1 QGPQEFCGHAGP
13 RRRLAAS
20 KWTSNGYG
28 GQGMRVP
35 FSLTAS
41 MTGYLARKSMSG
53 DKRFPLVMMLEPL
66 HACNLTCTGCGR
78 IREYKSTINE
88 ILTVEECLKAVD
100 ECGAPIVSICGGEP
114 MIYPEIG
121 RLASEI
127 LARKKH
133 IYLCT
138 NGMFIRKRLAEFKPT
153 SRLFFNV
160 HLDGLEKTHD
170 ICVERDGVFREA
182 IDGIKAAKAA
192 GFLVTSNTTI
202 YKETDIEEIAELFA
216 YLQTLGVDGHMLSP
230 AYSYAAVMTKE
241 IFMSRAEIREKFQQ
255 ASALLERY
263 NIVTSPIYMEFLR
276 GERELMCTAWGNP
289 TYNPRGWK
297 GPCYLMTD
305 AHHATFREL
314 IDNTP
319 WENYGHGRDPR
330 CEDCMV
336 HAGYE
341 ASAVLGGNK
350 KLGDTWK
357 MLSWTVSGKM
367 GGILKGKPA
376 PANGKANGNGHH
388 NGNGH
393 SNGNGNG
400 TRTSKP
406 ATPVAVQEDEVFRIL
421 CLPLSRVPP

>member
-1 QGPQEFCGHAGP
+1 MA
-13 RRRLAAS
+13 
-20 KWTSNGYG
+20 
-28 GQGMRVP
+28 
-35 FSLTAS
+35 
-41 MTGYLARKSMSG
+41 GYLTGKKMSG
-53 DKRFPLVMMLEPL
+53 AEKFPLVMMLEPL

-88 ILTVEECLKAVD
+88 MLTVEECLKAVD
-100 ECGAPIVSICGGEP
+100 DCGAPIVSLCGGEP
-114 MIYPEIG
+114 MIYPELD
-121 RLASEI
+121 RLVKEI
-127 LARKKH
+127 LDRKKH

-138 NGMFIRKRLAEFKPT
+138 NGMFIRKRLKEFKPT

-182 IDGIKAAKAA
+182 IEGIKAAKAA
-192 GFLVTSNTTI
+192 GFLVTSNTTV
-202 YKETDIEEIAELFA
+202 YKETDIEEIADLFA
-216 YLQTLGVDGHMLSP
+216 YLQTLGVDGHMISP

-241 IFMSRAEIREKFQQ
+241 IFMSRDEIRDKFKQ
-255 ASALLERY
+255 ASKLLERY
-263 NIVTSPIYMEFLR
+263 NIVTSPIYMEYLR

-305 AHHATFREL
+305 AHHATFKEF

-319 WENYGHGRDPR
+319 WEKYGRGRDPR

-357 MLSWTVSGKM
+357 MLTWTLSGKM
-367 GGILKGKPA
+367 GGLIGEPSVRELQA
-376 PANGKANGNGHH
+376 KANGQS
-388 NGNGH
+388 NGH
-393 SNGNGNG
+393 SDTQGNGYG
-400 TRTSKP
+400 SSKRVIP
-406 ATPVAVQEDEVFRIL
+406 TAPSNQQQDEVFRIL
-421 CLPLSRVPP
+421 

>member
-1 QGPQEFCGHAGP
+1 
-13 RRRLAAS
+13 
-20 KWTSNGYG
+20 
-28 GQGMRVP
+28 
-35 FSLTAS
+35 
-41 MTGYLARKSMSG
+41 MTGYLARKKWSG

-78 IREYKSTINE
+78 IREYKSTIDE
-88 ILTVEECLKAVD
+88 MISVEQCLQALE

-114 MIYPEIG
+114 LIYPEIG
-121 RLASEI
+121 RLAREI
-127 LARKKH
+127 LGRQKH

-153 SRLFFNV
+153 SHFFFNV

-192 GFLVTSNTTI
+192 GFLVTSNTTV

-216 YLQTLGVDGHMLSP
+216 YLQTLGVDGHMISP

-241 IFMSRAEIREKFQQ
+241 IFMSREEIREKFRR
-255 ASALLERY
+255 ASELLERY
-263 NIVTSPIYMEFLR
+263 NIVTSPIYMEYLR

-305 AHHATFREL
+305 AHYPTFKEF
-314 IDNTP
+314 IEKVP
-319 WENYGHGRDPR
+319 WERYGRGRDPR
-330 CEDCMV
+330 CQDCMV

-357 MLSWTVSGKM
+357 LLHWTLSGKM
-367 GGILKGKPA
+367 GGVLRDVPA
-376 PANGKANGNGHH
+376 KTNGHGNGHDGDGRSG
-388 NGNGH
+388 GNAKGVF
-393 SNGNGNG
+393 S
-400 TRTSKP
+400 RP
-406 ATPVAVQEDEVFRIL
+406 ASVSPEQDEVFRIL
-421 CLPLSRVPP
+421 

>member
-1 QGPQEFCGHAGP
+1 
-13 RRRLAAS
+13 
-20 KWTSNGYG
+20 
-28 GQGMRVP
+28 MRVP

-41 MTGYLARKSMSG
+41 MTGYLARKKMSG

-78 IREYKSTINE
+78 IREYKSTIDE
-88 ILTVEECLKAVD
+88 MISVEQCLEAL
-100 ECGAPIVSICGGEP
+100 EQCGAPIVSICGGEP
-114 MIYPEIG
+114 LIYPEIG
-121 RLASEI
+121 RLAGEI

-138 NGMFIRKRLAEFKPT
+138 NGMFIRKKLAEFKPT

-160 HLDGLEKTHD
+160 HLDGLERTHD

-216 YLQTLGVDGHMLSP
+216 YLQTLGVDGHMISP

-241 IFMSRAEIREKFQQ
+241 IFMSRDEIREKFRQ
-255 ASALLERY
+255 ASTLLERY
-263 NIVTSPIYMEFLR
+263 NIVTSPIYMEYLR
-276 GERELMCTAWGNP
+276 GDRELMCTAWGNP

-305 AHHATFREL
+305 AHYPTFKEF
-314 IDNTP
+314 IEKVP
-319 WENYGHGRDPR
+319 WDKYGRGRDPR

-350 KLGDTWK
+350 RLGDTWK
-357 MLSWTVSGKM
+357 MLHWTLSGKM
-367 GGILKGKPA
+367 GGIVKDKPA
-376 PANGKANGNGHH
+376 SGNGHG
-388 NGNGH
+388 GNGH
-393 SNGNGNG
+393 SGSGQ
-400 TRTSKP
+400 RTP
-406 ATPVAVQEDEVFRIL
+406 ITTAPQQEEAFRIL
-421 CLPLSRVPP
+421 

>member
-1 QGPQEFCGHAGP
+1 MAGYLT
-13 RRRLAAS
+13 RKGL
-20 KWTSNGYG
+20 G
-28 GQGMRVP
+28 GQQK
-35 FSLTAS
+35 
-41 MTGYLARKSMSG
+41 Y
-53 DKRFPLVMMLEPL
+53 PLVMMLEPL

-88 ILTVEECLKAVD
+88 MLTVEQCLAAVD
-100 ECGAPIVSICGGEP
+100 DCGAPIVSICGGEP
-114 MIYPEIG
+114 LIYPEIG
-121 RLASEI
+121 RLAGEI

-138 NGMFIRKRLAEFKPT
+138 NGMFIRKRLRDFKPT

-160 HLDGLEKTHD
+160 HLDGLETTHD

-182 IDGIKAAKAA
+182 IEGIKAAKAA
-192 GFLVTSNTTI
+192 GFLVTSNTTV

-216 YLQTLGVDGHMLSP
+216 YLQTLGVDGHMISP

-241 IFMSRAEIREKFQQ
+241 IFMSREEIREKFRH
-255 ASALLERY
+255 ASQLLERY

-305 AHHATFREL
+305 SHHETFQQL

-319 WENYGHGRDPR
+319 WEKYGHGRDPR
-330 CEDCMV
+330 CQDCMV

-341 ASAVLGGNK
+341 ASAVIGGNK
-350 KLGDTWK
+350 KLSDTWK
-357 MLSWTVSGKM
+357 MFTWTVSGRM
-367 GGILKGKPA
+367 GGLKGGKPA
-376 PANGKANGNGHH
+376 AKTGG

-393 SNGNGNG
+393 SNGKTRSNGSSTG
-400 TRTSKP
+400 QHSSLEKGQ
-406 ATPVAVQEDEVFRIL
+406 AASQAGVASQEEEVFRIL
-421 CLPLSRVPP
+421 